1 MFPKWWNEGL
11 GIMPKQRFTMEEMV
25 HKRREA
31 DVLSG
36 QGQTVALT
44 DLRRLLTWPTVLLAL
59 SVVGIEMGYILA
71 YRAGWKIG
79 VTYAFASGATV
90 AILALLGALYFG
102 DHLDIRKCLG
112 LVLVLLGGWLVVA

>member
-1 MFPKWWNEGL
+1 MAIGDEGL

>member
-44 DLRRLLTWPTVLLAL
+44 DLRRLLT
-59 SVVGIEMGYILA
+59 
-71 YRAGWKIG
+71 
-79 VTYAFASGATV
+79 
-90 AILALLGALYFG
+90 
-102 DHLDIRKCLG
+102 
-112 LVLVLLGGWLVVA
+112 

>member
-1 MFPKWWNEGL
+1 
-11 GIMPKQRFTMEEMV
+11 MPKQRFTMEEMV

-90 AILALLGALYFG
+90 ALLALLGALYFG

>member
-90 AILALLGALYFG
+90 ALLALLGALYFG

>member
-59 SVVGIEMGYILA
+59 SVVGIEIGYILA

-90 AILALLGALYFG
+90 ALLALLGALYFG

>member
-59 SVVGIEMGYILA
+59 SVVGIEIGYILA